1 MKTLIILAIT
11 FLFPQIVVVA
21 QKHDGNHRRHV
32 AAPTKA
38 ATKAAEN
45 PPEKPAEKSAT
56 PSSATVAA
64 FEKLKS
70 LVGEWEARD
79 GVSYGGKPIRI
90 NYKIVSQGSGVMET
104 YTQVGSDL
112 IEMVTVYHLDGDK
125 LVATHFCA
133 VNNQVRLRAEPAV
146 EGVKELRLSYV
157 DASNLSVS
165 NKEVMKDLVITFQD
179 KDHFTQAW
187 TWRMT
192 NDKGKTKDDKAV
204 YNFVRRK

>member
-11 FLFPQIVVVA
+11 FLFSQIVMVA
-21 QKHDGNHRRHV
+21 QKPEGNHRRHV
-32 AAPTKA
+32 ATA
-38 ATKAAEN
+38 AKS
-45 PPEKPAEKSAT
+45 AEKAAT
-56 PSSATVAA
+56 PSSATLSA
-64 FEKLKS
+64 FEKLKT

-90 NYKIVSQGSGVMET
+90 SYKIVSQGSGVMET
-104 YTQVGSDL
+104 YTQVGVDI

-125 LVATHFCA
+125 LVAAHFCA
-133 VNNQVRLRAEPAV
+133 VNNQVRLRAEPPV
-146 EGVKELRLSYV
+146 EGAKELRFSFV

-165 NKEVMKDLVITFQD
+165 NKEVMNNLVITFQD

-192 NDKGKTKDDKAV
+192 NAKGKTSDDKAV

>member
-1 MKTLIILAIT
+1 MRTLITFAIT
-11 FLFPQIVVVA
+11 LVFCQIGATAGVA
-21 QKHDGNHRRHV
+21 QTQNDGHHRHV
-32 AAPTKA
+32 AAS
-38 ATKAAEN
+38 ATV
-45 PPEKPAEKSAT
+45 AEKAAT
-56 PSSATVAA
+56 PSSATLAA

-90 NYKIVSQGSGVMET
+90 SYQLVSQGTSVMET
-104 YTQVGSDL
+104 YKQVGVD
-112 IEMVTVYHLDGDK
+112 IVEMVTVYHLDGDK
-125 LVATHFCA
+125 LVLTHFCA
-133 VNNQVRLRAEPAV
+133 VNNQVRLRAEPPV
-146 EGVKELRLSYV
+146 EGAKELRFAFV

-179 KDHFTQAW
+179 RDRFTQSW

-192 NDKGKTKDDKAV
+192 NDKGKTFDDKAV